1 MQVNPGMPAKQE
13 TGDSQ
18 VVFNNVTFG
27 YGPLPAVEDVAFTV
41 QRGDYVALIGPNGS
55 GKTTLVKLLLGLE
68 DPQRGSVTLF
78 GQDSRNFNQWRRIGY
93 VPQQANAFRM
103 HFPATVAE
111 VVESGEYKGFSP
123 WAIFRRRV
131 SEATQQSLEAVGMW
145 GLRKRLISDLSVGQ
159 QQRVLIARALVH
171 YPELLIL
178 DEPTAG
184 VDAAGQEQFFSLLRH
199 VREDLGVTVILVS
212 HDIGLVLQEATNV
225 ACINRTLHCYR
236 PADEITNSDLSHLYG
251 SAVDRVIHRHE

>member
-1 MQVNPGMPAKQE
+1 MSVNPGMPAKQE
-13 TGDSQ
+13 ASGQ
-18 VVFNNVTFG
+18 LVVFEGVTFG
-27 YGPLPAVEDVAFTV
+27 YGPVPAVEDVSFTV

-55 GKTTLVKLLLGLE
+55 GKTTLIKLLLGLE
-68 DPQRGSVTLF
+68 DPEQGNVTLL
-78 GQDSRNFNQWRRIGY
+78 GQDSRSFKQWRRIGY

-103 HFPATVAE
+103 HFPATVGE
-111 VVESGEYKGFSP
+111 VVESGEYRGFNP
-123 WAIFRRRV
+123 GAMFRRKL
-131 SEATQQSLEAVGMW
+131 SPATQRSLEAVGMW
-145 GLRKRLISDLSVGQ
+145 DLRKRLISDLSVGQ

-236 PADEITNSDLSHLYG
+236 PAEEITNSDLSHLYG
-251 SAVDRVIHRHE
+251 SAVDLVIHRHD